1 MFAAIWK
8 TVQKAI
14 NFISHVLLA
23 AAIFFVVTGIVFP
36 FVYGPNEIMASIG
49 RFAIAIPTFIVG
61 SYLQLLV
68 TPTRRARLHYDP
80 ALIDDNEGR
89 LRAVRD
95 GAAIDAAHAHARDQP
110 LEWWVNHRS

>member
-8 TVQKAI
+8 TVQKAV
-14 NFISHVLLA
+14 NFISYVLLA
-23 AAIFFVVTGIVFP
+23 TAIFFAVTGILFP

-68 TPTRRARLHYDP
+68 TPMRRSRLRYDC
-80 ALIDDNEGR
+80 ALIADNAGR
-89 LRAVRD
+89 SRVVQD
-95 GAAIDAAHAHARDQP
+95 GAAIDAALVHARDQQ
-110 LEWWVNHRS
+110 LAWWVIDRG

>member
-14 NFISHVLLA
+14 NFISYVLLA
-23 AAIFFVVTGIVFP
+23 TAIFFAVTGIVFP

-49 RFAIAIPTFIVG
+49 RFAIASPTFIVG

-68 TPTRRARLHYDP
+68 TLTRRSRLRYDC
-80 ALIDDNEGR
+80 ALIDGNAGR
-89 LRAVRD
+89 SRVVQD
-95 GAAIDAAHAHARDQP
+95 GAAIDAALVHARDQQ
-110 LEWWVNHRS
+110 LAWWVNHRG

>member
-14 NFISHVLLA
+14 NFISYCLLA
-23 AAIFFVVTGIVFP
+23 TAIFFAVTGIVFP
-36 FVYGPNEIMASIG
+36 FVYGVNEIMASIG

-68 TPTRRARLHYDP
+68 APVSAPRLHHDP
-80 ALIDDNEGR
+80 SLIDDNEGR
-89 LRAVRD
+89 LPAVRG
-95 GAAIDAAHAHARDQP
+95 GAAIDAALAQARDQQ
-110 LEWWVNHRS
+110 LAWWVNHRG

>member
-14 NFISHVLLA
+14 NFISYALLA
-23 AAIFFVVTGIVFP
+23 TAIFFAVTGIVFP
-36 FVYGPNEIMASIG
+36 FVYGANEIMASIG
-49 RFAIAIPTFIVG
+49 RFAIAIPTFLVG

-68 TPTRRARLHYDP
+68 TAPPRSRLRYDP

-89 LRAVRD
+89 LQAVQD
-95 GAAIDAAHAHARDQP
+95 GAAIDAALAHARDQQ
-110 LEWWVNHRS
+110 LAWWVNHRG

>member
-14 NFISHVLLA
+14 NFISYVLLA
-23 AAIFFVVTGIVFP
+23 TGIFFAVTGVVFP

-61 SYLQLLV
+61 GYLQLLV
-68 TPTRRARLHYDP
+68 TSTRRSRLRYDP
-80 ALIDDNEGR
+80 ALIDDNESR
-89 LRAVRD
+89 LQSVQSV
-95 GAAIDAAHAHARDQP
+95 AAIDAAHAHMRDQQ
-110 LEWWVNHRS
+110 LAWWVNHRG

>member
-1 MFAAIWK
+1 LFAAIWK
-8 TVQKAI
+8 TVRKAI
-14 NFISHVLLA
+14 NFISYCLLA
-23 AAIFFVVTGIVFP
+23 TAIFFAVTGILFP

-68 TPTRRARLHYDP
+68 APVSRSRLHHDP
-80 ALIDDNEGR
+80 GLIDDNEGR

-95 GAAIDAAHAHARDQP
+95 GAAIDAALVHARDQQ
-110 LEWWVNHRS
+110 LAWWVNHRG